1 MKINIQ
7 KIKAFLNRFPHIKS
21 LLKKVIISYTP
32 LRRFIV
38 DRYGV
43 LKAIPQTA
51 TDKRIRLQ
59 LCQDEQELSS
69 KALKIYEDI
78 SCLKKENR

>member
-7 KIKAFLNRFPHIKS
+7 KIKVLLSKSPRIKS
-21 LLKKVIISYTP
+21 LLKKVIISYPP

-43 LKAIPQTA
+43 LKAIPQA
-51 TDKRIRLQ
+51 VTDERIRLQ
-59 LCQDEQELSS
+59 LCQDEQKLSTR
-69 KALKIYEDI
+69 ALKIYKDI